1 MWLGTFTAD
10 LEIKEELKEQNAAK
24 PTNDENLFSYIK
36 TKHSFHLVD
45 PSPWPI
51 LASLGVLMLTTGFV
65 SYMQKLVGGGVLL
78 VTGLVLILLI
88 MFVWWRDIILL
99 LYSED

>member
-1 MWLGTFTAD
+1 LWLGTFTAD